1 MSNRPM
7 CHAGIRVP
15 DSAFVR
21 QVCRKLRRAVALTS
35 ANLSGE
41 PSPLAVSS
49 GWIPAVSL
57 YLLDP
62 ACDVTSCH
70 AGTMH
75 PPLSSLQVQGA
86 MAQCFLTKHA
96 KFVTATV
103 HRWQTFSLC
112 GASVLG

>member
-1 MSNRPM
+1 MRLVLRAASQQVLPIRGPSDAPQSSSQGGRCMSNRPM

-49 GWIPAVSL
+49 GWIPAVS
-57 YLLDP
+57 
-62 ACDVTSCH
+62 
-70 AGTMH
+70 M
-75 PPLSSLQVQGA
+75 
-86 MAQCFLTKHA
+86 
-96 KFVTATV
+96 
-103 HRWQTFSLC
+103 
-112 GASVLG
+112 